1 MSLLFHLKAP
11 ILPLSFSQ
19 LKMTSLFPSEKI
31 EAIGY
36 NLHEGIRLLN
46 LFCLIFSPVPNDGKT
61 WLFIQ
66 SQVFHLNH
74 KSGLLSYLTSS
85 RSSFT
90 FPTLLGPFY
99 YHDIF
104 RIFNLNP
111 CSSLRILSFLKKSF
125 VSSRTQ
131 GSYLRLPLSFP
142 FCLLFYNRLFLELCS

>member
-11 ILPLSFSQ
+11 TLPLSFSQ

-66 SQVFHLNH
+66 SQFFHLNCE
-74 KSGLLSYLTSS
+74 SGLLSYLTSS
-85 RSSFT
+85 RSSFI

-125 VSSRTQ
+125 VSSRTH
-131 GSYLRLPLSFP
+131 RHLPKTATPTPFLST
-142 FCLLFYNRLFLELCS
+142 LLQLTVLELCS